1 MIKILI
7 FFVLLCL
14 STTAVQAERHAVDS
28 KSKTT
33 RITQA
38 PRDKEKIF
46 VNRGNRTE
54 ICEWAD
60 HLNRPIHCKSV
71 RFR

>member
-7 FFVLLCL
+7 SFILLCL
-14 STTAVQAERHAVDS
+14 SSTAVQAERVTHS
-28 KSKTT
+28 KSQTT

>member
-1 MIKILI
+1 M
-7 FFVLLCL
+7 
-14 STTAVQAERHAVDS
+14 VQAERHVVDS
-28 KSKTT
+28 KSKTI